1 MTSELAKIWSYRFFI
16 INSIKSDFR
25 NKFARSRL
33 GALWL
38 ILNPLAFVLMYTLV
52 LSSAMSSKINNSGLE
67 SSYTAYLLAGMLCW
81 SLLTDIIVKSSTL
94 FVDNANIIKK
104 IVFPKIALP
113 ITVAG
118 TGLINNIILF
128 FIVMIGLSFL
138 QSISASAFFW
148 YLPLVFLAIGLA
160 IGLGLILGIINVFLR
175 DIGQIV
181 PLLMQFSFWFTPIAY
196 PSSIIPE
203 QYRYLLQLN
212 PFYYL
217 INSYQRVFAFDQLPD
232 MKQLLIITVIII
244 SILTIAWFF
253 FSRANNEIVDS
264 L

>member
-52 LSSAMSSKINNSGLE
+52 LSSAMSSKINNSGME
-67 SSYTAYLLAGMLCW
+67 SSYTSYLLAGMLCW

-113 ITVAG
+113 VTVAG
-118 TGLINNIILF
+118 IGLINNIILF
-128 FIVMIGLSFL
+128 FIVMLGLCFL
-138 QSISASAFFW
+138 QSISVSAFFW
-148 YLPLVFLAIGLA
+148 YVPLVILSIGLA
-160 IGLGLILGIINVFLR
+160 IGFGLILGIINVFLR

-196 PSSIIPE
+196 PASIIPE
-203 QYRYLLQLN
+203 KYRYLLQFN

-217 INSYQRVFAFDQLPD
+217 INSYHRVFAFNKSPELHQ
-232 MKQLLIITVIII
+232 
-244 SILTIAWFF
+244 ILTITIISFIILSVAWLS
-253 FSRANNEIVDS
+253 FSRATNEIVDS